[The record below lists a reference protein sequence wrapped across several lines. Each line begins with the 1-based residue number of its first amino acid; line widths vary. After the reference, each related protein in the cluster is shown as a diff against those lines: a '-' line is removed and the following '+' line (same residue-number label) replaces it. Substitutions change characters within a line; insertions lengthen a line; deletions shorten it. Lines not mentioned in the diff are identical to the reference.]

1 MGSVS
6 ANWLKGLLLLLCCG
20 SVWAQSAAELR
31 SRFDSVKQ
39 QAVSNVFDRPLY
51 LQSTETSGRMQ
62 GDVYALIEHPFAEL
76 RQPLAQA
83 KPWCSILI
91 LHLNVKY
98 CRAAGNGPRDLI
110 DVGIGRKF
118 DQPLS
123 SAYWVKFD
131 YRPLVVGDGYLR
143 VELLAPDGP
152 MGGKDLRILLE
163 AMTFTPGQS
172 LLHLTYSYSSGLA
185 ARLATQAYLATLGHD
200 KVGFSRMGQREDG
213 PLVGGLRGLL
223 ERNTMR
229 YHLAIEAYLDAPA
242 TQQLPQRL
250 QGWFSATERYAL
262 QLHEVERQDYI
273 EMKIGE
279 IRRQELEPP
288 PN

>member
-1 MGSVS
+1 
-6 ANWLKGLLLLLCCG
+6 
-20 SVWAQSAAELR
+20 
-31 SRFDSVKQ
+31 
-39 QAVSNVFDRPLY
+39 
-51 LQSTETSGRMQ
+51 
-62 GDVYALIEHPFAEL
+62 
-76 RQPLAQA
+76 
-83 KPWCSILI
+83 
-91 LHLNVKY
+91 
-98 CRAAGNGPRDLI
+98 
-110 DVGIGRKF
+110 
-118 DQPLS
+118 
-123 SAYWVKFD
+123 VKFD

-163 AMTFTPGQS
+163 AMPFTPGQS

-229 YHLAIEAYLDAPA
+229 YHLAIEAYLDAPSA
-242 TQQLPQRL
+242 QQLPQRL
-250 QGWFSATERYAL
+250 LGWFSATERYAL